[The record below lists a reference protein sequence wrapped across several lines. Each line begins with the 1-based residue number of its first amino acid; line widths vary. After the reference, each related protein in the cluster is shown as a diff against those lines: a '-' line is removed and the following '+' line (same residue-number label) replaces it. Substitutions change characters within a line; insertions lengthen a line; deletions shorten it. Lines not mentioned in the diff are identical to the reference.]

1 MTIEEMINTSLVS
14 VDELRSSLKFIGRF
28 DPGTIYSIG
37 NVVIL
42 EDGLTG
48 IFNGTEFDVFGEV
61 TNATIKSSPKIRYTD
76 TRCKYCGAPL
86 VRRNNKVICEYCST
100 QYE

>member
-1 MTIEEMINTSLVS
+1 MTIEEMVNTSIVS

-28 DPGTIYSIG
+28 DPGTIYNIG
-37 NVVIL
+37 DVAIL
-42 EDGLTG
+42 EDGATG
-48 IFNGTEFDVFGEV
+48 VFNGTEFDVISEV
-61 TNATIKSSPKIRYTD
+61 TNATIKSSPKMYTE

-86 VRRNNKVICEYCST
+86 IRRNNKVICEYCDT